1 MHKVRRA
8 AAGDGKLGC
17 ILWTA
22 LLAVLVFIAFKAIPV
37 KVAASELYDYMDEQ
51 ARFASRASP
60 EALQKRILDK
70 AKELELPVLRKNVK
84 VERRG
89 GTVQMRVTFTVP
101 LEFPGY
107 TYYWDFDLRVDRK
120 VFLF

>member
-1 MHKVRRA
+1 MTGVRRA

-17 ILWTA
+17 ILWVA
-22 LLAVLVFIAFKAIPV
+22 LLVVLVFIAFKAIPV
-37 KVAASELYDYMDEQ
+37 KLAASELYDYMDEQ

-60 EALQKRILDK
+60 EALSKRIVDK
-70 AKELELPVLRKNVK
+70 ARELDLPLLRKNVK

-89 GTVQMRVTFTVP
+89 GTVQMRATFTVP

-107 TYYWDFDLRVDRK
+107 TYNWDFDLQVDRK